1 MGRLE
6 QKKYVVVLQ
15 YSQVMK
21 ICILKEH
28 DDLTDDELKKKK
40 ELEAALKQLH

>member
-1 MGRLE
+1 MWLCFNTA
-6 QKKYVVVLQ
+6 K
-15 YSQVMK
+15 VMK

-40 ELEAALKQLH
+40 ELEAALKQLR